1 MQKVEVRA
9 EGDFPAWLLWG
20 GGAVLVALV
29 AGLFFL
35 TWKSQFAAP
44 PGYLFGTPSL
54 GAEAGYCLAVAQD
67 VSPGGA
73 PSGSYFDEAAQFWL
87 GRLKGYDAPMG
98 EEIAAGRAKLGADLG
113 IFDGP
118 DRVWLRDAMEVCSRR
133 ALNYG
138 AKFRSLG

>member
-1 MQKVEVRA
+1 MPRVEVRT
-9 EGDFPAWLLWG
+9 EDGFSGWLLWG
-20 GGAVLVALV
+20 GGAVLAVLV
-29 AGLFFL
+29 TGLFYL

-87 GRLKGYDAPMG
+87 GRLTGYDAPMG
-98 EEIAAGRAKLGADLG
+98 AAIAAGRAKLGADLG
-113 IFDGP
+113 AFDGP
-118 DRVWLRDAMEVCSRR
+118 DRVWLRDALETCSRR

-138 AKFRSLG
+138 AKFRSLN